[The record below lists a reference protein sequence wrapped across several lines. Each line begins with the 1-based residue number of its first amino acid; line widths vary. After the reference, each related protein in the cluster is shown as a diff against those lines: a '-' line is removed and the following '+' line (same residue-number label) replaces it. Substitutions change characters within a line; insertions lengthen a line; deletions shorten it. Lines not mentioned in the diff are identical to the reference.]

1 MENRKQESKR
11 DIQNLPE
18 IEINLLE
25 PKTPDL
31 SLRRKDHT
39 VAFKLPH
46 PHRKD
51 SEADDLPDITPEL
64 MAKLNALW
72 GLEDAV
78 EDRPIHVLVRAV
90 REHLDAINPYIEI
103 LKDDQRSWYECWQFL
118 YKIAQNL
125 DHAAEEQMNIRF
137 YSVPESLRLME
148 LRARSN
154 LGKDETEWEKAKIEY
169 TIEFDKRREKIVEL
183 AAKVKEI
190 ADAKDLT
197 ALIKYDVSLREPP
210 VVQQPAK
217 RKPGCLS
224 FLYVLF
230 APKQAPQPSTTEKT
244 NTDEQ
249 SFQNLREKLLKRYQ
263 DELTFQTNNLNEFGE
278 AAPKKSDKY
287 SSEWK
292 EIKAKILHN
301 QIDFYRDQSKEVMLH
316 CIRLYTLAVRTYYL
330 IYGENPVADAKTFP
344 MNDQK
349 RIKQILDDQDKL
361 VNKAKDCFKQMIKG
375 LKSHLG
381 LFYCLQPDRC
391 EFSKYLSNYVNIPQQ
406 EARDAILA
414 GNAPEEIMEKVFP
427 EFEAPEEAFQVSP
440 PVM

>member
-1 MENRKQESKR
+1 METRPQDSKKE
-11 DIQNLPE
+11 QLQPTE

-46 PHRKD
+46 LHRKD

-103 LKDDQRSWYECWQFL
+103 LKDYQRSWFECWQFM

-125 DHAAEEQMNIRF
+125 DQAAEEQLNIKF
-137 YSVPESLRLME
+137 YSVPESLRMLE
-148 LRARSN
+148 LRARAN
-154 LGKDETEWEKAKIEY
+154 LGKDNTEWENAKLEY
-169 TIEFDKRREKIVEL
+169 TIEFDKRRNKLVALE
-183 AAKVKEI
+183 AKVKEI
-190 ADAKDLT
+190 TDAKDLT
-197 ALIKYDVSLREPP
+197 ALIKYDVNLHEEPA
-210 VVQQPAK
+210 AK
-217 RKPGCLS
+217 KTPSRKPGCLS

-230 APKQAPQPSTTEKT
+230 TPKKPVQPPVDVKAKQ
-244 NTDEQ
+244 DEQ

-263 DELTFQTNNLNEFGE
+263 DELEFQTNNLNEFGE

-292 EIKAKILHN
+292 EIKAKILHH
-301 QIDFYRDQSKEVMLH
+301 QIDFYRGQSKDVMLH
-316 CIRLYTLAVRTYYL
+316 CIRLYTLAIRTFYL
-330 IYGENPVADAKTFP
+330 IYGENPIADAKEQAMFE
-344 MNDQK
+344 QK
-349 RIKQILDDQDKL
+349 RIKQIYDDQDKL
-361 VNKAKDCFKQMIKG
+361 VMKAKECFKQMIKG
-375 LKSHLG
+375 LKSHLS

-391 EFSKYLSNYVNIPQQ
+391 EFTKYLSNYANIPKQ
-406 EARDAILA
+406 EDRDAILA
-414 GNAPEEIMEKVFP
+414 GKAEDDILEKVFP
-427 EFEAPEEAFQVSP
+427 EFEAPEEAFKLP
-440 PVM
+440 TLG